1 MVAAKL
7 AATGLAGLVTG
18 ALASTLALAV
28 ALPWLAAEDVPF
40 SLVSDELVLVA
51 GGTLVA
57 TALYGVA
64 VRVGALVRNQLA
76 AVAISLGWMLVAEN
90 LLITLL
96 PEVGRWL
103 PLGAAAALVRAAPPE
118 GGLLPMWGGG
128 LLLAAYGLAFALA
141 GTRFVLRRDV
151 ARGRVVRDQQRPLPD

>member
-64 VRVGALVRNQLA
+64 GVGVGALVRNQLA

-151 ARGRVVRDQQRPLPD
+151 A